1 MGRWREGE
9 RKRGRERAEARGC
22 RVRPRKEEARG
33 IASFPT
39 KTHKIHPMKT
49 REDGG
54 EDSKGRQITV

>member
-1 MGRWREGE
+1 MEGGRKEE
-9 RKRGRERAEARGC
+9 RKGESRGKGVPGQTKKR
-22 RVRPRKEEARG
+22 EARG

-39 KTHKIHPMKT
+39 KTHKVHPMKT